1 MTREIPKETHKLTY
15 KDQTRRAHATSDS
28 NKGKTRQHLFDAS
41 QVLSPRPRVRSEEVS
56 VPCWS
61 DSCLNKFQRSLD
73 TCGSRHNL
81 APFDFHDGLDLL
93 SFLRL
98 INS

>member
-1 MTREIPKETHKLTY
+1 MTREIPKETRKLTY
-15 KDQTRRAHATSDS
+15 KDQTRRSVS
-28 NKGKTRQHLFDAS
+28 NKGKTMQHLFDAS

-61 DSCLNKFQRSLD
+61 DSCLNKFQRSLH

-81 APFDFHDGLDLL
+81 APVDFHDGLDLL